1 MAGRRGGEQAKVDG
15 AARGQD
21 DGDVRVEA
29 DDSERDDAHDGVRAR
44 AEAGENAKAEA
55 GKDAKVEGDA
65 LVSTQSTRLSSRR
78 GSHNAEQALGVQ
90 CKWSRQRDGECE
102 RAEERGG
109 RQKDHAHSLATLTH
123 KRTQV
128 PAARH
133 CRYIQP

>member
-1 MAGRRGGEQAKVDG
+1 MMAGRRGGEQAKVDG

-44 AEAGENAKAEA
+44 AEAGENAKAGRA
-55 GKDAKVEGDA
+55 GVDAEHEVEFS
-65 LVSTQSTRLSSRR
+65 V